1 MNGILFEKVHQI
13 KLIVE
18 DFRKKTHL
26 TVIITL
32 SMVKY
37 LGILKVTRNS

>member
-1 MNGILFEKVHQI
+1 MNGILFEKAHQI

-18 DFRKKTHL
+18 NFWKKTHL

-37 LGILKVTRNS
+37 LGT

>member
-18 DFRKKTHL
+18 DFRKKTDF
-26 TVIITL
+26 TVTITL

-37 LGILKVTRNS
+37 LGT

>member
-1 MNGILFEKVHQI
+1 MNGILFKKVHQI

-18 DFRKKTHL
+18 DFWKKAHL
-26 TVIITL
+26 TVTITL

-37 LGILKVTRNS
+37 LGT

>member
-13 KLIVE
+13 KLTVE

-26 TVIITL
+26 TVTVTL

-37 LGILKVTRNS
+37 LGT